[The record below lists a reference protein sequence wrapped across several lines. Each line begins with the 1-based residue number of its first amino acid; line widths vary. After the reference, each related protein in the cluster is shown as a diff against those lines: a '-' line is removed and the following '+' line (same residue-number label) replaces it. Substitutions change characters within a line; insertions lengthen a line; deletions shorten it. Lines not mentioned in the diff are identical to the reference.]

1 MGEEQQQPSAASKR
15 GVRVRAQSSAA
26 PSFNACF
33 FAHVERIKRAKAQA
47 DKLADETPLDAREAS
62 VALLWEFVF
71 DTLCNSPELS
81 VSDFN
86 TVAGIIQKL
95 ASAKVSGSQTQRGGA
110 DCGLSEETLR
120 RIESQLKLL

>member
-1 MGEEQQQPSAASKR
+1 MDGEQEQSP
-15 GVRVRAQSSAA
+15 SSARRGA
-26 PSFNACF
+26 RGRTQTAATPSFNADF
-33 FAHVERIKRAKAQA
+33 FAHVERIKRAKAHA
-47 DKLADETPLDAREAS
+47 DKLAGEMPLDAREAS
-62 VALLWEFVF
+62 VALLWELVF

-95 ASAKVSGSQTQRGGA
+95 ASAKVSGAQTPRGGS
-110 DCGLSEETLR
+110 DGGLSDETLR

>member
-1 MGEEQQQPSAASKR
+1 MGEEQQRTSPAPKR
-15 GVRVRAQSSAA
+15 GGRARAQSAA
-26 PSFNACF
+26 VPSFNADF

-62 VALLWEFVF
+62 VALLWELVF

-95 ASAKVSGSQTQRGGA
+95 ASAKVSGSQTPRGGVE
-110 DCGLSEETLR
+110 CGLSEETLR